1 MENYSWF
8 LKNSFRILDVIYCNV
23 KSIMGTPT
31 SVAESPSQSLKII
44 YWNTPVFNGDGSVNE
59 QSLQKFLLT
68 EVPNNSR
75 KRNKNN
81 EWDPGKEFKVQFR
94 DKDNKEDVV
103 YICVLKGKKAEDWG
117 IRTICT
123 RCERKSPLPLPKTW
137 VRVEEIL
144 MSRS

>member
-1 MENYSWF
+1 
-8 LKNSFRILDVIYCNV
+8 
-23 KSIMGTPT
+23 MGTPT

-103 YICVLKGKKAEDWG
+103 YICVLKGKKAED
-117 IRTICT
+117 
-123 RCERKSPLPLPKTW
+123 
-137 VRVEEIL
+137 
-144 MSRS
+144 